1 VAQFNG
7 VPYYRARTT
16 QLNDQTF
23 DELSKTNNQK
33 PIYDTSEATDFPIT
47 LKGTREVPTYLG
59 YRLVNGFPKF
69 RYSLGKYV
77 ITELIRPNANKSGI
91 QRTFTIS
98 PTVETTL
105 HVTPTS
111 QAIISSDRGNLSP
124 DGTLVLTAGE
134 SNEFSVLIQPREEA
148 N

>member
-1 VAQFNG
+1 
-7 VPYYRARTT
+7 
-16 QLNDQTF
+16 
-23 DELSKTNNQK
+23 
-33 PIYDTSEATDFPIT
+33 
-47 LKGTREVPTYLG
+47 
-59 YRLVNGFPKF
+59 VNGFPKF

-77 ITELIRPNANKSGI
+77 ITELIRTNANKSGI

-111 QAIISSDRGNLSP
+111 QATISSDRGNLSP

-134 SNEFSVLIQPREEA
+134 SDEFSVLIQPREEA